1 MVWKE
6 KSSKF
11 IFIHVFIFGNDG
23 GKVDVGSS
31 GTWDIDLPCAQFPRV
46 IRGNEPGCKASGNKD
61 CNSGILTEAM
71 TTFELI
77 QIAIVRKGFKKA
89 VSGLSAI
96 TS

>member
-46 IRGNEPGCKASGNKD
+46 IRGNEPGCKASGNND
-61 CNSGILTEAM
+61 GILTV
-71 TTFELI
+71 
-77 QIAIVRKGFKKA
+77 AIDSYCKERVQEGCFWIECNNQL
-89 VSGLSAI
+89 GL
-96 TS
+96 